1 VCVFFNKKAEVLL
14 YMSRAHSVKGSL
26 IVAVSMSEPLHMS
39 IAIMINWAA
48 GSSRA
53 SRFWNS

>member
-1 VCVFFNKKAEVLL
+1 MCVFFSIKKQRF